1 MQFFQNYFNEIKNSI
16 FALDS
21 KKINLVIL
29 ELKKLRKRNGRLF
42 IIGIGG
48 SAANASHAVND
59 FRKLCMINAISPVD
73 NISEIT
79 ARTNDDGFE
88 NIFFDSLEVSNINK
102 QDLLLI
108 FSVGGGNLKKNISV
122 NIINA
127 IKLAKKRKLKII
139 SIIGKKDGYAYEN
152 SDICLLINI
161 KDKKFITPISES
173 MQSIIWHY
181 FVSHPLLQ
189 IKKTKW

>member
-139 SIIGKKDGYAYEN
+139 SIIGKKDGYAFEN

-181 FVSHPLLQ
+181 FVSHPLVQ

>member
-139 SIIGKKDGYAYEN
+139 SIIGKKDGYAFEN

>member
-29 ELKKLRKRNGRLF
+29 ELKKLRKRSGRLF

-88 NIFFDSLEVSNINK
+88 NIFFDSLKVSNINK

-127 IKLAKKRKLKII
+127 IKLAKKKKLKII
-139 SIIGKKDGYAYEN
+139 SIIGKKDGYAFEN